1 MAAEIDKFA
10 HCMTE
15 EEATELKNSIEKMS
29 MEEMKEKINN
39 KVAEFALK
47 MKDKEEK
54 KEMKY
59 SINPIFELETM
70 KFSKE
75 EVNSLD
81 KIITN
86 SHAKIAGKR

>member
-1 MAAEIDKFA
+1 
-10 HCMTE
+10 
-15 EEATELKNSIEKMS
+15 MS